1 MSKQVKKL
9 SVTDLFSLERYAR
22 ERPAFRTRVLEHKRD
37 RQLAVGPHVTWLF
50 EDRLTVQYQVQE
62 MLRAERIFEPEGIEE
77 ELESYNPLIPDG
89 GNWKVT
95 LLIEFPDESE
105 RRRQLALLKGI
116 EDRCWVQ
123 VAGCER
129 VFAIA
134 DEDLER
140 ENEEKTSAVHFLRFE
155 LTAPMISALR
165 GGAGLGVG
173 IDHEHYQHVIEPVRA
188 ASRTSLIAD
197 FS

>member
-1 MSKQVKKL
+1 MSKL
-9 SVTDLFSLERYAR
+9 SVEDLMSLERYAR
-22 ERPAFRTRVLEHKRD
+22 ERPAFRTRVMEHKRD

-50 EDRLTVQYQVQE
+50 EDRLTMQYQVQE
-62 MLRAERIFEPEGIEE
+62 MLRVERIFEPEGIAE
-77 ELESYNPLIPDG
+77 ELESYNPMIPDG
-89 GNWKVT
+89 TNWKVT
-95 LLIEFPDESE
+95 LLIEYPNEAE
-105 RRRQLALLKGI
+105 RRERLTQLKGI

-123 VAGCER
+123 VTGQQR

-155 LTAPMISALR
+155 LTPAMITALR
-165 GGAGLGVG
+165 EGAELAAG
-173 IDHEHYQHVIEPVRA
+173 IDHPQYNQAIQPVRA
-188 ASRTSLIAD
+188 AVRTSLLAD

>member
-1 MSKQVKKL
+1 
-9 SVTDLFSLERYAR
+9 
-22 ERPAFRTRVLEHKRD
+22 VLEHKRD

-89 GNWKVT
+89 RNWKAT
-95 LLIEFPDESE
+95 LLIEFPDETE
-105 RRRQLALLKGI
+105 RRQQLALLKGI

-123 VAGCER
+123 VARFER
-129 VFAIA
+129 VFAIS

-173 IDHEHYQHVIEPVRA
+173 IDHPAYRHTIQPVRD
-188 ASRTSLIAD
+188 ASRTSLLAD

>member
-1 MSKQVKKL
+1 MKKL
-9 SVTDLFSLERYAR
+9 SVTDLYSLERYAR
-22 ERPAFRTRVLEHKRD
+22 ERPAFRLRVLEHKRD

-62 MLRAERIFEPEGIEE
+62 MLRVERIFEPEGIEE
-77 ELESYNPLIPDG
+77 ELQSYNPLIPDG
-89 GNWKVT
+89 ANWKVT
-95 LLIEFPDESE
+95 LLIEYPDEAE
-105 RRRQLALLKGI
+105 RRRQLASLKGI

-123 VAGCER
+123 VGNLDR

-155 LTAPMISALR
+155 LSAAMIAALR
-165 GGAGLGVG
+165 GDTELGIG
-173 IDHEHYQHVIEPVRA
+173 IDHERYRYAIHPVSA
-188 ASRTSLIAD
+188 ATKRSLLGD